1 MSAAG
6 GIRQLEAKSGDLPG
20 PCPPPAG
27 EVYEGPDLISR
38 LPDDL
43 LSEIITR
50 LPTKDRARTQALSRR
65 WRPLWR
71 AAPLNLEAAVE
82 HRNEENHVAAI
93 AGALRA
99 HGGHVRRVSVAW
111 RGYCHR
117 FPELDCALRSPC
129 SGTSMNLTCSTL
141 PGSPGS
147 RLTASG
153 FLIPCSVPPRP
164 SASSASG
171 RTPLRVIHAPKLKA
185 LGYLSS
191 EMPMLQLGNMVF
203 KKLVPV
209 SLSSVAS
216 TVKILALATRPNL
229 DLVIRFLKCFPS
241 VEKLYIKVTFIHH

>member
-65 WRPLWR
+65 WHPLWR

-171 RTPLRVIHAPKLKA
+171 RTP
-185 LGYLSS
+185 
-191 EMPMLQLGNMVF
+191 
-203 KKLVPV
+203 KLVPV

-241 VEKLYIKVTFIHH
+241 VEKLYIKYHPS